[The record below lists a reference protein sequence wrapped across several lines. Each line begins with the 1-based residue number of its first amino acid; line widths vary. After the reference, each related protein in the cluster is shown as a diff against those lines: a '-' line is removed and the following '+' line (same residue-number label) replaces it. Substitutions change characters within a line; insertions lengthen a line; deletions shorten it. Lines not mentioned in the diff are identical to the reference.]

1 MSVLIRQLPP
11 ATLDSRRTVTT
22 LATLALL
29 AVASS
34 VLLWG
39 PIVSLGAVVVL
50 VVVAALL
57 ANAELAALTFVA
69 VAPFEGYAKSI
80 SGSAVK
86 VLGVVLF
93 AAWLLAALRRGR
105 VRLAQPVIG
114 CAIALLAVLLTST
127 IMHANGPLGM
137 GVAIRYVSY
146 IAAFVVLVDCMAYR
160 LSPRRVAQVYV
171 AASTLAALA
180 GLIAFFRHNL
190 RAGGPVG
197 DPNDFAFFLLVALAL
212 TLGLRRDEPRR
223 RYAVAAVILLLGI
236 VATLSRGAL
245 VGLAAMFVLAAASR
259 LIRTRVVFGT
269 AALVGA
275 AVVCVL
281 ILDPTKLST
290 SLHAK
295 GVVATQNI
303 DERLVRWQTAA
314 EMTYDH
320 PILGLGPAGFREN
333 FDRYIDYQPTDL
345 SHRLDVAHEMYLEVS
360 SELGL
365 LGLGAFLGIIGLGA
379 HSAVRSARRGGP
391 DTGLANSVWLATAGA
406 AAAAVFLTEQYYLP
420 LWLLAALGTS
430 VLNRQQDGG

>member
-1 MSVLIRQLPP
+1 MSVLIHQLPP
-11 ATLDSRRTVTT
+11 ATLVSRRTLTT
-22 LATLALL
+22 LATLAIV

-39 PIVSLGAVVVL
+39 PIVSLGAVVAL
-50 VVVAALL
+50 VVIAALL
-57 ANAELAALTFVA
+57 TNAELAVLTFVA

-80 SGSAVK
+80 SASAVK
-86 VLGVVLF
+86 VLGAVVF
-93 AAWLLAALRRGR
+93 AAWLLAALRRER
-105 VRLAQPVIG
+105 VRLAQPAVG

-127 IMHANGPLGM
+127 LLHGNGPLGAE
-137 GVAIRYVSY
+137 VATRYGSY
-146 IAAFVVLVDCMAYR
+146 IAAFVVLVDCMAHR
-160 LSPRRVAQVYV
+160 LPPRRVAQVYV
-171 AASTLAALA
+171 TASTLAALA
-180 GLIAFFRHNL
+180 GLVAFFRHDL

-212 TLGLRRDEPRR
+212 TMGLRRDEPRS
-223 RYAVAAVILLLGI
+223 RYVVAAILLLLGI

-269 AALVGA
+269 AAVVGA
-275 AVVCVL
+275 ALVCVL
-281 ILDPTKLST
+281 VLDPTKLST

-295 GVVATQNI
+295 GVVAAQNV
-303 DERLVRWQTAA
+303 DERLVRWQVAA

-333 FDRYIDYQPTDL
+333 FDRYIDYRPTDL

-365 LGLGAFLGIIGLGA
+365 LGLGAFLGVMGLGA
-379 HSAVRSARRGGP
+379 YSAARSARRGGP
-391 DTGLANSVWLATAGA
+391 DVGLANSVWLATAGA
-406 AAAAVFLTEQYYLP
+406 AVAAVFLTEQYYLP
-420 LWLLAALGTS
+420 LWLLAALGIS
-430 VLNRQQDGG
+430 LPSHQQDGG